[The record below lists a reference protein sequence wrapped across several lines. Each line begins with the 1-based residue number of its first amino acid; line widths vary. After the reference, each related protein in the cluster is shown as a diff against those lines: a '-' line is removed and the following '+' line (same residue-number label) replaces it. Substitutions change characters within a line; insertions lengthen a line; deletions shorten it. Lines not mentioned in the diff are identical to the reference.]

1 MAVGYGSSLQQPLA
15 ASRILV
21 GRRHYWLNETMP
33 SLETSKAPLYWR
45 GAKSFSQ
52 NDVEMSYSRHLDNYS
67 DKPDLVHLH
76 HWSSP

>member
-1 MAVGYGSSLQQPLA
+1 MRGISDGCQIRQLLA
-15 ASRILV
+15 AAFGGFSYSA
-21 GRRHYWLNETMP
+21 RH
-33 SLETSKAPLYWR
+33 YWR

-52 NDVEMSYSRHLDNYS
+52 NDVEMSYYRHLDNYS